1 MSVCVHGH
9 ASAGGGQKN
18 VLSMELESQ
27 TVVRLLMRVL
37 GTKLGFSTGAV
48 GILNL

>member
-1 MSVCVHGH
+1 MSLCVHWH
-9 ASAGGGQKN
+9 ASAGGDQKN

-27 TVVRLLMRVL
+27 SVVRLLMRVL

-48 GILNL
+48 GVLNL

>member
-9 ASAGGGQKN
+9 TRAGGGQKN
-18 VLSMELESQ
+18 VLFVDLESQ
-27 TVVRLLMRVL
+27 AVVRLLMTVL

-48 GILNL
+48 GVLNL